1 MKFKFTALV
10 FMLTFVQTT
19 LANTAEVAVQ
29 HFPNPSTVSQSLQP
43 LVSGATPFWN
53 DHPKI
58 NAEWHQWVD
67 TIAAQ
72 TLKTLPTLKERMQV
86 SVTATQLGNV
96 NAFMVTPKTIAPYNQ
111 NRILLHYNSHSRR
124 YHHDK

>member
-43 LVSGATPFWN
+43 LVSGATTFGN
-53 DHPKI
+53 VYPKI
-58 NAEWHQWVD
+58 NAEWHQWGD

-86 SVTATQLGNV
+86 SVTVTQLGNV

-111 NRILLHYNSHSRR
+111 NRILLHYNSYSRR

>member
-1 MKFKFTALV
+1 MALM

-19 LANTAEVAVQ
+19 LANTAEVAMQ
-29 HFPNPSTVSQSLQP
+29 HFPNPSTVSRALQP
-43 LVSGATPFWN
+43 LVSGDTPFWN

-86 SVTATQLGNV
+86 SVTATQLSYV
-96 NAFMVTPKTIAPYNQ
+96 LIRP
-111 NRILLHYNSHSRR
+111 
-124 YHHDK
+124 

>member
-1 MKFKFTALV
+1 MKFKLTALV

-19 LANTAEVAVQ
+19 LANTAEVAMQ
-29 HFPNPSTVSQSLQP
+29 HFPNPSTVSQALQP
-43 LVSGATPFWN
+43 LVSGAPLWN

-86 SVTATQLGNV
+86 SITATQLGYV
-96 NAFMVTPKTIAPYNQ
+96 LIRP
-111 NRILLHYNSHSRR
+111 
-124 YHHDK
+124 

>member
-43 LVSGATPFWN
+43 LVSGATTFWN
-53 DHPKI
+53 VYLKI

-86 SVTATQLGNV
+86 SVTATQLGYV
-96 NAFMVTPKTIAPYNQ
+96 LIRP
-111 NRILLHYNSHSRR
+111 
-124 YHHDK
+124 

>member
-19 LANTAEVAVQ
+19 LANTAVVAVQ
-29 HFPNPSTVSQSLQP
+29 HFPNPSTMSQALQP
-43 LVSGATPFWN
+43 LVSGEPSPFWN

-86 SVTATQLGNV
+86 SVTATQLGYV
-96 NAFMVTPKTIAPYNQ
+96 LIRP
-111 NRILLHYNSHSRR
+111 
-124 YHHDK
+124 

>member
-29 HFPNPSTVSQSLQP
+29 HFPNPSTVSQAFQP
-43 LVSGATPFWN
+43 LVSGATTFWN
-53 DHPKI
+53 VYLKI

-86 SVTATQLGNV
+86 SVTVTQLGNV
-96 NAFMVTPKTIAPYNQ
+96 NAFMVTPKTIARYNQ
-111 NRILLHYNSHSRR
+111 NRILLHYNSYSRR